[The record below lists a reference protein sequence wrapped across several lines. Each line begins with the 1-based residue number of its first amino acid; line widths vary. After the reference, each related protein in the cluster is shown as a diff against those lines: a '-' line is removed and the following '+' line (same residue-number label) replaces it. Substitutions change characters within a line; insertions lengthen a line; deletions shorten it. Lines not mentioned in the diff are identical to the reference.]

1 MNLKWGS
8 VIVCSLV
15 IMVLV
20 GIFIKELR
28 ASIVSPETRFNLV
41 YIDEGGRRVS
51 VATVDPVE
59 EKVMII
65 TYPEKLA
72 ITSRSVGEYEI
83 GSLYKLGSYKSQ
95 GGEFARRKVQGFM
108 RLPIV
113 GYLVNVEGSGS
124 INESLKDSM
133 LKAIWSRSLESN
145 LTVIDAYRL
154 SQALRSYSGK
164 NVGDEELFRA
174 GVIVRDKDD
183 NKLSYNPLALS
194 SYVGKSFFDWGVGR
208 EGVTVSIINES
219 GESGLGSDMAEFLDN
234 MGLDVITVKSGNV
247 ISDTTKTIVA
257 DPKSSQ
263 MTLTFM
269 SRVFNFRPY
278 EIGDTTEYRAGI
290 VMWVGKDALELF

>member
-1 MNLKWGS
+1 MNLKWAKVVVYG
-8 VIVCSLV
+8 LV
-15 IMVLV
+15 IMIVI
-20 GIFIKELR
+20 GIIIKELR
-28 ASIVSPETRFNLV
+28 ASVVDPATRFNLV
-41 YIDEGGRRVS
+41 YIDEGGKRVS
-51 VATVDPVE
+51 VVTTDPVE

-113 GYLVNVEGSGS
+113 GYLVNLDGSGS
-124 INESLKDSM
+124 VESSLKKSM
-133 LKAIWSRSLESN
+133 LSALWSNRDENN
-145 LTVIDAYRL
+145 LTSIDAYRL
-154 SQALRSYSGK
+154 SLAIRSYSGR
-164 NVGDEELFRA
+164 NVAEDELVRT
-174 GVIVRDKDD
+174 GVVVRNKDE
-183 NKLSYNPLALS
+183 KLSYSPLALS

-234 MGLDVITVKSGNV
+234 MGLDVITVKSGSV
-247 ISDTTKTIVA
+247 ISDTTKMIVN
-257 DPKSSQ
+257 DPKSSRA
-263 MTLTFM
+263 TLTFM
-269 SRVFNFRPY
+269 SRVFNFKPY
-278 EIGDTTEYRAGI
+278 VVGDTAEYRSGI

>member
-1 MNLKWGS
+1 MNLKWAKI
-8 VIVCSLV
+8 IVYSLV
-15 IMVLV
+15 ILV
-20 GIFIKELR
+20 VIGVFVKELK

-41 YIDEGGRRVS
+41 YIDDGGRRVS
-51 VATVDPVE
+51 VVTLDPVE

-83 GSLYKLGSYKSQ
+83 GSLYKLGSYKGQ

-113 GYLVNVEGSGS
+113 GYLVNVEGNG
-124 INESLKDSM
+124 NVNDSLKESM
-133 LKAIWSRSLESN
+133 LKAIWSRTLEKN
-145 LTVIDAYRL
+145 LTAIDAYRL
-154 SQALRSYSGK
+154 TRAIRSYSGN
-164 NVGDEELFRA
+164 NVGDAELIRA
-174 GVIVRDKDD
+174 GVIVKDK
-183 NKLSYNPLALS
+183 NEKLSYNQLALS

-234 MGLDVITVKSGNV
+234 MGLDVITVKSGSM
-247 ISDTTKTIVA
+247 ITETTRTTVA
-257 DPKSSQ
+257 DPKASSA
-263 MTLTFM
+263 TLTFM
-269 SRVFNFRPY
+269 SRVFKFRPY
-278 EIGDTTEYRAGI
+278 EIADTSEYRAGI

>member
-1 MNLKWGS
+1 MNLKWAK
-8 VIVCSLV
+8 
-15 IMVLV
+15 IMVYSLTLMV
-20 GIFIKELR
+20 VIGIFIKELKT
-28 ASIVSPETRFNLV
+28 SIVSPETRFNLV
-41 YIDEGGRRVS
+41 YIDEGGKRVS
-51 VATVDPVE
+51 VVTVDPVE

-113 GYLVNVEGSGS
+113 GYLVNLDGGGSV
-124 INESLKDSM
+124 NDSLKNSM
-133 LKAIWSRSLESN
+133 LKAIWSSRYENN
-145 LTVIDAYRL
+145 LTIIDAYRL
-154 SQALRSYSGK
+154 SQAIRSYSGK
-164 NVGDEELFRA
+164 NVDEDELVRA
-174 GVIVRDKDD
+174 GVIVR
-183 NKLSYNPLALS
+183 NSPLALS

-234 MGLDVITVKSGNV
+234 MGLDVITVKSGSV
-247 ISDTTKTIVA
+247 ITDTTKTVVN
-257 DPKSSQ
+257 DPAASRA
-263 MTLTFM
+263 TLTFM
-269 SRVFNFRPY
+269 SRVFNFKPY
-278 EIGDTTEYRAGI
+278 VVGDTAEYRAGI

>member
-1 MNLKWGS
+1 MNLRWAKIMIYG
-8 VIVCSLV
+8 IL
-15 IMVLV
+15 IMVV
-20 GIFIKELR
+20 IGVFIKELK

-41 YIDEGGRRVS
+41 YIDEGGKRVS
-51 VATVDPVE
+51 VVTIDPVE

-113 GYLVNVEGSGS
+113 GYLVNLDGSGSVEGS
-124 INESLKDSM
+124 LKNSM
-133 LKAIWSRSLESN
+133 LEALWSNRLENN
-145 LTVIDAYRL
+145 LTIIDAYRL
-154 SQALRSYSGK
+154 SQAIRSYSGR
-164 NVGDEELFRA
+164 NVGEDELVRA
-174 GVIVRDKDD
+174 GVIVRNKDE
-183 NKLSYNPLALS
+183 KLSYSPLALS

-234 MGLDVITVKSGNV
+234 MGLDVITVKSGSV
-247 ISDTTKTIVA
+247 ISDTTKTIVN
-257 DPKSSQ
+257 DPQASRA
-263 MTLTFM
+263 TLTFM
-269 SRVFNFRPY
+269 NRVFNFKPY
-278 EIGDTTEYRAGI
+278 VVGDTAEYRAGI

>member
-1 MNLKWGS
+1 MNLKWAKVVVYG
-8 VIVCSLV
+8 LV
-15 IMVLV
+15 IMVV
-20 GIFIKELR
+20 IGIIIKELR
-28 ASIVSPETRFNLV
+28 ASVVDPATRFNLV
-41 YIDEGGRRVS
+41 YIDEGGKRVS
-51 VATVDPVE
+51 VVTTDPVE

-113 GYLVNVEGSGS
+113 GYLVNLDGSGS
-124 INESLKDSM
+124 VESSLKKSM
-133 LKAIWSRSLESN
+133 LNALWSNRHENN
-145 LTVIDAYRL
+145 LTSIDAYRL
-154 SQALRSYSGK
+154 SQAISSYSGR
-164 NVGDEELFRA
+164 NVGEDELVRT
-174 GVIVRDKDD
+174 GVIVRNKDE
-183 NKLSYNPLALS
+183 KLSYSPLALS

-234 MGLDVITVKSGNV
+234 MGLDVITVKSGSV
-247 ISDTTKTIVA
+247 ISDTTKMIVN
-257 DPKSSQ
+257 DPKSSRA
-263 MTLTFM
+263 TLTFM
-269 SRVFNFRPY
+269 NRVFNFKPY
-278 EIGDTTEYRAGI
+278 VVGDTAEYRSGI